1 MLRTT
6 VGQLLVNEAL
16 PEEFRDYSRTLDAK
30 ATASLM
36 NSIAQKY
43 PERYRDISKTFS
55 DIGRESAYTSGGFSV
70 GLEDLRESKKAKD
83 FKANLR
89 LKIEQISNNND
100 DENSKNGKVISL
112 LRDSQSPMEK
122 EIYDEAL
129 KDNNQFARQIQSGSR
144 GKPVNLKSLRGAD
157 LLYNDHHDN
166 PIPIPVLRS
175 YSSGLNPA
183 EYFAG
188 SFGARKGVTDNKFAT
203 MDAGFFSKQLN
214 QIGHRMIITS
224 DDAEDPTTLE
234 RRGLPVDVDDSDNEG
249 SLLAMPVAGYGRN
262 TVLTPRVLKDIQAKG
277 NKRIL
282 IRSPLASGSAS
293 GGLYAKDLGIR
304 ERGGLSPQ
312 GDAVG
317 IAAMQALSEPIS
329 QGQLNSKHAGGVAGT
344 AVGVSGFKYLNQLV
358 QSPKDSPYWARH
370 AQNDGRVT
378 GISQASAGGTN
389 VAINGVNHYV
399 GPGVKLK
406 VKIGDMLEAGDL
418 MSEGIA
424 NPAQFTKFKGI
435 GEGRNQFVRAF
446 GDASKEAGMYGH
458 RRNIEVMSKGLINHV
473 KLDEEYGDYSPDD
486 VVPYDAIEHNWQPRS
501 DATTVTPQQAVGS
514 YLEKPVMHY
523 TIGTPIRPS
532 MIKNFKEFG
541 INDVTV
547 HKNPP
552 PFQPHFVR
560 GLENLQHDPDW
571 MTRMLGS
578 NLKKSTLNAVH
589 RGAVSDENSTS
600 YVPSLA
606 KGVDFGRKGQVMGF
620 NTKQVS
626 NNVLDYKESE
636 GVL

>member
-6 VGQLLVNEAL
+6 VGQILVNEAL
-16 PEEFRDYSRTLDAK
+16 PEELRDYSRTLDAK
-30 ATASLM
+30 TTAELM
-36 NSIAQKY
+36 NRVAQKY
-43 PERYRDISKTFS
+43 PDRYRDVSKSFL

-70 GLEDLRESKKAKD
+70 GLSDLRESKKAKE

-89 LKIEQISNNND
+89 LKIEQISNNKD
-100 DENSKNGKVISL
+100 DEILKNKKVISL
-112 LRDSQSPMEK
+112 LTDSQSPMER
-122 EIYDEAL
+122 EIYDEAISE
-129 KDNNQFARQIQSGSR
+129 NNQFARQIQSGAR
-144 GKPVNLKSLRGAD
+144 GKPVNLKSLKGAD

-166 PIPIPVLRS
+166 PIPVPVLSS

-224 DDAEDPTTLE
+224 DDAEDPITLE
-234 RRGLPVDVDDSDNEG
+234 RRGLPVDVEDSDNEG
-249 SLLAMPVAGYGRN
+249 SLLAMPVAGYKRN
-262 TVLTPRVLKDIQAKG
+262 TVLTPRVLKDIQSKG
-277 NKRIL
+277 TKRIL
-282 IRSPLASGSAS
+282 IRSPLASGSPS

-344 AVGVSGFKYLNQLV
+344 SGGVSGFKYLNQLV
-358 QSPKDSPYWARH
+358 QSPKESPYWARH

-378 GISQASAGGTN
+378 GITPASAGGTN
-389 VAINGVNHYV
+389 VSVDGVNHYV
-399 GPGVKLK
+399 GPGVNVK
-406 VKIGDMLEAGDL
+406 VKVGDTLEAGDL

-435 GEGRNQFVRAF
+435 GEGRNQFVSAF
-446 GDASKEAGMYGH
+446 RTASQEAGMYGH

-486 VVPYDAIEHNWQPRS
+486 IIPYDAIEHSWRPRS
-501 DATTVTPQQAVGS
+501 DAAVVSPQQAIGR
-514 YLEKPVMHY
+514 YLEKPEMHY

-532 MIKNFKEFG
+532 MVKNFKEFG
-541 INDVTV
+541 INDITV

-578 NLKKSTLNAVH
+578 NLKKSTLDAVH
-589 RGAVSDENSTS
+589 QGAVSDENSTS

-606 KGVDFGRKGQVMGF
+606 KSVDFGRKGQVMGF

>member
-43 PERYRDISKTFS
+43 PERYRDISKAFS

-100 DENSKNGKVISL
+100 DEKSKNGKVVSL
-112 LRDSQSPMEK
+112 LSESQSPMEK

-166 PIPIPVLRS
+166 PIPIPVLSS

-224 DDAEDPTTLE
+224 DDADDPTTLE
-234 RRGLPVDVDDSDNEG
+234 RRGLPVDVEDSDNEG
-249 SLLAMPVAGYGRN
+249 SLLAMPVAGYSRN

-293 GGLYAKDLGIR
+293 GGLYARDLGIR
-304 ERGGLSPQ
+304 ERGGLSPH
-312 GDAVG
+312 GDAIG

-378 GISQASAGGTN
+378 GISPASAGGTN
-389 VAINGVNHYV
+389 VAVNGVNHYV
-399 GPGVKLK
+399 GPGVNVK
-406 VKIGDMLEAGDL
+406 VKVGDILEAGDL
-418 MSEGIA
+418 MSDGIA

-435 GEGRNQFVRAF
+435 GEGRNQFVKAF
-446 GDASKEAGMYGH
+446 GNASKEAGMYGH

-501 DATTVTPQQAVGS
+501 DATTVSPQQAVGG

-532 MIKNFKEFG
+532 MVKNFKEFG
-541 INDVTV
+541 INDITV

-589 RGAVSDENSTS
+589 HGAVSDENSTS

-606 KGVDFGRKGQVMGF
+606 KGVDFGRKGLVKGF
-620 NTKQVS
+620 STKQVA

>member
-100 DENSKNGKVISL
+100 DEKSKNGKVVSL
-112 LRDSQSPMEK
+112 LSESQSPMEK

-166 PIPIPVLRS
+166 PIPIPVLSS

-224 DDAEDPTTLE
+224 DDADDPTTLE
-234 RRGLPVDVDDSDNEG
+234 RRGLPVDVEDSDNEG

-358 QSPKDSPYWARH
+358 QSPKDSPHWARH

-378 GISQASAGGTN
+378 GISPASAGGTN
-389 VAINGVNHYV
+389 VAVNGVNHYV
-399 GPGVKLK
+399 GPGVNLK
-406 VKIGDMLEAGDL
+406 VKVGDILEAGDL

-435 GEGRNQFVRAF
+435 GEGRNQFVKAF

-501 DATTVTPQQAVGS
+501 DATTVPPQQAVGS

-532 MIKNFKEFG
+532 MVKNFKEFG
-541 INDVTV
+541 INDITV